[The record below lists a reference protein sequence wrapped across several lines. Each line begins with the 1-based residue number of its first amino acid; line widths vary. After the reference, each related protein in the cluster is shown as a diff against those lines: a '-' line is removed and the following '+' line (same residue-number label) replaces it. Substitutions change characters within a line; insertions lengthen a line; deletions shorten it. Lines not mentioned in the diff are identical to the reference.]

1 MVRFAGRL
9 SEYARFNDVYE
20 IRHDEYDRPTPT
32 FSLKKKLDY
41 DRRHRTERMSAV
53 NTQNE
58 HTIELRFF
66 KGTMSKAGV
75 LSALDLTQAMV
86 EYTRE
91 VRLSDVLM
99 GALTWEWFADYVVSN
114 NGLYPDLYN
123 RLDKIDLVDIKNL
136 PKINA

>member
-1 MVRFAGRL
+1 
-9 SEYARFNDVYE
+9 
-20 IRHDEYDRPTPT
+20 
-32 FSLKKKLDY
+32 
-41 DRRHRTERMSAV
+41 
-53 NTQNE
+53 
-58 HTIELRFF
+58 
-66 KGTMSKAGV
+66 
-75 LSALDLTQAMV
+75 MV